1 MPELLVV
8 SAVLI
13 VIMLVQI
20 LPGVATVLIAD
31 MVVLIL
37 CVRRVRRDLDAFPPP
52 RWILHLKF
60 FHMRWWS
67 WWHFF
72 RLRFRRKPRKE
83 PKT

>member
-13 VIMLVQI
+13 IIMLVQI
-20 LPGVATVLIAD
+20 LPAVATVLIVDVA
-31 MVVLIL
+31 VLIL

-60 FHMRWWS
+60 FHMRWWTQ
-67 WWHFF
+67 WHFF
-72 RLRFRRKPRKE
+72 RLRFKRKPRKE
-83 PKT
+83 P